1 MLQILVCVDGKIYL
15 LSKTQALEF
24 CSDVYMEKDE
34 QKIGLQSWGERWDL
48 YIFLKIQQ
56 FSSVT

>member
-1 MLQILVCVDGKIYL
+1 MVCVDGKIYL

-56 FSSVT
+56 FSSDT